1 MVHKLKPYGG
11 VLVAPACRTG
21 DTCNSIDLAR
31 LVRARLPRVL
41 RHEVG
46 HARRAPRR
54 RLGGR
59 APVRRAARR
68 GDVSW
73 TLLGTEKSIER
84 GC

>member
-11 VLVAPACRTG
+11 VLVAPACRSG

-46 HARRAPRR
+46 HAGASAVARVCAAPRYR
-54 RLGGR
+54 GR
-59 APVRRAARR
+59 SSDNMSE
-68 GDVSW
+68 GVS
-73 TLLGTEKSIER
+73 TLA
-84 GC
+84 

>member
-59 APVRRAARR
+59 ARVRRAARR
-68 GDVSW
+68 REVSW
-73 TLLGTEKSIER
+73 TLLGTMHRDIV
-84 GC
+84 